1 LIKLLVDLKF
11 KRVLLIGEGE
21 EFYFKLEKLSKEAEE
36 LFIISKEEIEGSL
49 KLEKDEDII
58 DKIKEI
64 NPDILVLATE
74 KLDLVK
80 KIKET
85 FPKILINVVDHPELC
100 DFYFVANKKIGSI
113 EIGVATGGK
122 SPALA
127 SLIRRRLEKYITPM
141 DIKLLDLLSK
151 VRSYIKDRIK
161 EKDERRKII
170 YRIINSE
177 EVRKLLKE
185 GKEEEALKRAYEL
198 LDKKEE
204 GKVYLVGAGPGRPD
218 LITLAGV
225 KALKKADVVIFDRLV
240 SKSLLKFAERAK
252 KIYGGKEPGKNYLQ
266 EEINR
271 ILLEEAKRG
280 KIVVRLKN
288 GDPYIFGRGSE
299 EYEFL
304 RSHGIEVH
312 VIPGVSSATGVAS
325 FNKIPLT
332 RRDLSSSFTVVSMV
346 KAGGE
351 TLDIRNLAKFSDTL
365 VILMGLSRA
374 KEIREQLNSVGLGK
388 KPVCVI
394 SKGTTKAQRIIFT
407 TVEELPDSVKDVKPP
422 AIIIIGDI
430 VNLAN

>member
-1 LIKLLVDLKF
+1 MINLLIDLKF
-11 KRVLLIGEGE
+11 RRVLLIGEGE

-36 LFIISKEEIEGSL
+36 LFTISEVSL
-49 KLEKDEDII
+49 KSDEDII
-58 DKIKEI
+58 DKIKEV

-74 KLDLVK
+74 RLSLVK
-80 KIKET
+80 KIKEA
-85 FPKILINVVDHPELC
+85 FPKVLINVVDHPELC
-100 DFYFVANKKIGSI
+100 DFYFVANKKIGSL

-151 VRSYIKDRIK
+151 VRKYIKDRIK
-161 EKDERRKII
+161 EKDERRKAI

-177 EVRKLLKE
+177 EIRRLLKE
-185 GKEEEALKRAYEL
+185 GKEEEALEKANEL
-198 LDKKEE
+198 IDKKEE

-218 LITLAGV
+218 LITLAGI
-225 KALKKADVVIFDRLV
+225 KALKRADVIIFDRLV

-271 ILLEEAKRG
+271 IMLEEAKKG
-280 KIVVRLKN
+280 KVVVRLKN
-288 GDPYIFGRGSE
+288 GDPCIFGRGSE

-304 RSHGIEVH
+304 KANGIEVH
-312 VIPGVSSATGVAS
+312 IIPGVSSATGVAS

-374 KEIREQLNSVGLGK
+374 KEIREQLNSIGLGK

-394 SKGTTKAQRIIFT
+394 SKGTTKAQRILFT

-430 VNLAN
+430 VNLVKN